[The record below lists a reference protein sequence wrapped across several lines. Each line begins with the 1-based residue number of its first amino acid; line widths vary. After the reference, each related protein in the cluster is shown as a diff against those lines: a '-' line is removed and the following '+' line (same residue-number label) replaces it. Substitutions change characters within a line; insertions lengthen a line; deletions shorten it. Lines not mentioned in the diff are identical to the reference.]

1 MHLTPPPTGAS
12 RAVQHP
18 MGRGVG
24 AFEASRDME
33 TGQVAS
39 RAVPVLGPKVEQGAW
54 PAMTEQGD
62 RAAMA
67 DPGTSWAMADQG
79 TLWAMVDQGTTWAM
93 AGSPPPPPQQK
104 KKTFYW
110 GDSSTGGT
118 RKHGHLGALGRAR
131 TPGGRSGGAYS
142 RGALW
147 RSGL

>member
-12 RAVQHP
+12 GAVQHP
-18 MGRGVG
+18 IGRGVG

-67 DPGTSWAMADQG
+67 DPATLWAMVDQG

-93 AGSPPPPPQQK
+93 AGSPPPQQQK
-104 KKTFYW
+104 KNIL
-110 GDSSTGGT
+110 
-118 RKHGHLGALGRAR
+118 LG
-131 TPGGRSGGAYS
+131 
-142 RGALW
+142 W
-147 RSGL
+147 